1 MEAKQFSLACLG
13 LVSLFLC
20 LQGDLVQDKCIGMA
34 EKEIPSKEWD
44 DRFGRCKS
52 YGGKKTCCSP
62 KFSQS
67 VINAT
72 DKHYEKVWNYCG
84 KMRGD
89 VSVMSKYF
97 CFFLQT

>member
-13 LVSLFLC
+13 LVSLLFLC

-34 EKEIPSKEWD
+34 EKEIPSKETD
-44 DRFGRCKS
+44 GKFGKCKF
-52 YGGKKTCCSP
+52 YRRKKTCCSL
-62 KFSQS
+62 KFAQS

-72 DKHYEKVWNYCG
+72 SKLYDKVWNYCANWT
-84 KMRGD
+84 GD

-97 CFFLQT
+97 YFSL